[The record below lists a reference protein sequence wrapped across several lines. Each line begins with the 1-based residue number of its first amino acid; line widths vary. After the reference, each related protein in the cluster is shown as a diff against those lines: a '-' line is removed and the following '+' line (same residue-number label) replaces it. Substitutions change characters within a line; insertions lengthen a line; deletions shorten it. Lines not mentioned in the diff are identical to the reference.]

1 MVIPQTFSAV
11 NEAVVIQELW
21 IEAETPDFWDRAQIF
36 IKKKKQY
43 GVFSVQGMLLRRK
56 Y

>member
-21 IEAETPDFWDRAQIF
+21 IEAETPDFWDRAQIL
-36 IKKKKQY
+36 IKKNTNM
-43 GVFSVQGMLLRRK
+43 VFFLSRECF
-56 Y
+56 